1 MKKIGLTC
9 LAIALA
15 VYSFAQNEVDALR
28 YSQLEFS
35 GTARYNSMGGAFGAL
50 GGDFTTLSTNPAGIG
65 VYRRSELSLTTGFNS
80 NAYSS
85 TYLGTQ
91 SDASRGNVNIG
102 NIGWISNYN
111 SEKTTGWVSG
121 SFGIGYN
128 RLADFNSNVRIVG
141 TNEESSLLDVYR
153 NRVQGVNWGDVDTGG
168 FYDFG
173 ASLAWQTVLID
184 TFLGETNYITQIP
197 FYGQQQIIDQETS
210 GRVGETVI
218 AFGGNYENRLYLGGT
233 FGISSVRYNR
243 ESTFEEVLPAGD
255 TSTFLNDFTFREN
268 LNTRGNGYTLKI
280 GAIYR
285 LTDYLRLGAAVHSPT
300 WMVLEDRYSTSFEA
314 NYPGFG
320 REVADSPDGLFEYRL
335 RTPYRLSAS
344 AAGLFK
350 KHGLISADI
359 EYVDYASARLS
370 ERFAGDYDFN
380 AENEVIRN
388 SYQGAM
394 NVRVG
399 GELRLMPIAIRA
411 GYAYQ
416 GSPYNSDV
424 IDNDGSVQN
433 YSFGVGYR
441 NANLFLDFGYVLR
454 VQKEDYYPYDP
465 SIAAPAQQDRTLQR
479 YQITVGL
486 KY

>member
-300 WMVLEDRYSTSFEA
+300 WMVLEDRYKI
-314 NYPGFG
+314 G
-320 REVADSPDGLFEYRL
+320 R
-335 RTPYRLSAS
+335 AS
-344 AAGLFK
+344 CR
-350 KHGLISADI
+350 
-359 EYVDYASARLS
+359 AR
-370 ERFAGDYDFN
+370 
-380 AENEVIRN
+380 V
-388 SYQGAM
+388 
-394 NVRVG
+394 
-399 GELRLMPIAIRA
+399 
-411 GYAYQ
+411 
-416 GSPYNSDV
+416 
-424 IDNDGSVQN
+424 
-433 YSFGVGYR
+433 
-441 NANLFLDFGYVLR
+441 
-454 VQKEDYYPYDP
+454 
-465 SIAAPAQQDRTLQR
+465 
-479 YQITVGL
+479 
-486 KY
+486 